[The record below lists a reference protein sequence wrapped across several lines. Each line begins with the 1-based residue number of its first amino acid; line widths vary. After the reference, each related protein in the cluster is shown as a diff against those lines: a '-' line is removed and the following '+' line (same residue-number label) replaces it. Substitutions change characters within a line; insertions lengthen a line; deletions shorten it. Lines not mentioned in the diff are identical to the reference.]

1 MEVMADRYIGQLP
14 VWAILIISCVI
25 IIIGCCLKLCIS
37 VINNLL
43 NTGQNNSNKS
53 SKTFKIYSHQNRDF
67 ETNQINGVSKK
78 KEEEENIPKED
89 SENIELDIK

>member
-1 MEVMADRYIGQLP
+1 M
-14 VWAILIISCVI
+14 
-25 IIIGCCLKLCIS
+25 
-37 VINNLL
+37 
-43 NTGQNNSNKS
+43 NTGQNNSTKS